1 MRNRIAEFRQT
12 AGLTQRQLA
21 EKLNIHYQVLQRWE
35 NGDRTPTVD
44 IAIQIAEVLMTTI
57 EELFYADNLL
67 AFAPRSNPWFN

>member
-67 AFAPRSNPWFN
+67 AFAPPFEPLV